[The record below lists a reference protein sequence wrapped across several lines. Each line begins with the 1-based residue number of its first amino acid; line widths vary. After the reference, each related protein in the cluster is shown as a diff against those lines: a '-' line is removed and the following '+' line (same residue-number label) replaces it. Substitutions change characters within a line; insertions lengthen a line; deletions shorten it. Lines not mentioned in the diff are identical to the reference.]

1 MVLPLSCDII
11 VGSFRWNSMQIAI
24 LSACLEIVFTSFD
37 HVPSWSIAALKRC
50 PELGPL
56 LGELRTLDH
65 KNQTLAAGA

>member
-1 MVLPLSCDII
+1 M
-11 VGSFRWNSMQIAI
+11 NSPQYIGAAQHKEAASI
-24 LSACLEIVFTSFD
+24 DGPFHLDQKRNVCVW
-37 HVPSWSIAALKRC
+37 PIAALKQC